1 MIEQFTDKT
10 GKKYWKIDNGPV
22 SDGQFTY
29 DMVFT
34 DKGRVFNKIEHTPE
48 AVVETVAE
56 VAVPVVEETIVE
68 DKKSKKAKVEET
80 VATVVET
87 PVVVEETQ
95 AVVEE
100 AKVEEPVTEA

>member
-34 DKGRVFNKIEHTPE
+34 DKGRVFNKIEHTSE

-80 VATVVET
+80 VATIVET
-87 PVVVEETQ
+87 PV
-95 AVVEE
+95 VVEE

>member
-34 DKGRVFNKIEHTPE
+34 DKGRVFNKIEHMPE

-80 VATVVET
+80 VATIVET
-87 PVVVEETQ
+87 PV
-95 AVVEE
+95 VVEE

>member
-80 VATVVET
+80 VATIVET
-87 PVVVEETQ
+87 P
-95 AVVEE
+95 AMVEE

>member
-1 MIEQFTDKT
+1 MNMIEQFTDKT

-34 DKGRVFNKIEHTPE
+34 DKGRMFNKIEHTPE
-48 AVVETVAE
+48 AVVEMVAE

-80 VATVVET
+80 VATIVET
-87 PVVVEETQ
+87 PV
-95 AVVEE
+95 VVEE